1 MTVGLF
7 IELLVNFIQ
16 QFVFV
21 GFLYLFFD
29 KTDNKIV
36 NISKS
41 KESNT
46 ICFFIYLES
55 LKALDRHQP
64 IYGLALSYIVFY
76 P

>member
-1 MTVGLF
+1 MYRSKLSEERIDSNSLKGEITTLP
-7 IELLVNFIQ
+7 IIKL
-16 QFVFV
+16 
-21 GFLYLFFD
+21 
-29 KTDNKIV
+29 NKIV

>member
-1 MTVGLF
+1 MYRSKLSEEKIDSNSLMGEITTLP
-7 IELLVNFIQ
+7 IIKLNR
-16 QFVFV
+16 
-21 GFLYLFFD
+21 
-29 KTDNKIV
+29 IV

-46 ICFFIYLES
+46 ICFFIDLES
-55 LKALDRHQP
+55 LKALDRPQP